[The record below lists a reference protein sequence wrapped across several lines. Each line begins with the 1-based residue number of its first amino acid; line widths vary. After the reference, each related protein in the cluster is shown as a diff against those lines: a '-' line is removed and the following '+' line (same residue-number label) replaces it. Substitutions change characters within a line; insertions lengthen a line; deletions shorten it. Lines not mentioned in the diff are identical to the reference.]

1 MADAATAPLTPSL
14 PTHRQRLCL
23 DGVGHRE
30 APEAVHLLTGWCRS
44 GARLSLRTSPGATML
59 AVGRREGAWEGVG
72 VHAAPV
78 LAGAL

>member
-1 MADAATAPLTPSL
+1 MADAATAPLTPAL
-14 PTHRQRLCL
+14 PTHRQRLSL

-44 GARLSLRTSPGATML
+44 RARLSLRTSPGATIL
-59 AVGRREGAWEGVG
+59 AVGRQEGAWEGVG